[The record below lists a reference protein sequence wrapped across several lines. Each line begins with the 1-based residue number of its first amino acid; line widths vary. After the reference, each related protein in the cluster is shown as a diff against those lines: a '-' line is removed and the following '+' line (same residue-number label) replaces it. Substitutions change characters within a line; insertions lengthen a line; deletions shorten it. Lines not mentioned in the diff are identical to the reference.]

1 MSTSRLRGSRPAVP
15 YPGGVTTSPAVPT
28 DRHNLPKPILRGR
41 LHQIAFFAAI
51 PAGALLISQAPNG
64 ASRAAAI
71 VYGLSLVALFGA
83 SALYHRGNWSPDVI
97 PRLRRLDH
105 SMIFVLIAGTYTPF
119 CLLALP
125 SPWSWVF
132 LGIAWTG
139 ALAGI
144 TLKLLKIDG
153 FQRTSGALYIA
164 LGWVIV
170 FAGPLMVGRLTAP
183 VIALLAVGGLLYT
196 VGAVVLATNRP
207 NPSPRWFGYHEI
219 WHTFTVAAGACHYI
233 AVILLFG
240 LVARNAVG

>member
-1 MSTSRLRGSRPAVP
+1 MNPPRPPRSFRRTP
-15 YPGGVTTSPAVPT
+15 YPGVVTPSPTPPT

-41 LHQIAFFAAI
+41 LHQAAFFAAV
-51 PAGALLISQAPNG
+51 PAAALLIGSAPNG
-64 ASRAAAI
+64 TSRAAAI
-71 VYGLSLVALFGA
+71 VYGLSLIALFGA
-83 SALYHRGNWSPDVI
+83 SAMYHRGDWSPRVV

-125 SPWSWVF
+125 SPWSWIF
-132 LGIAWTG
+132 LGIAWAG
-139 ALAGI
+139 ALGGI
-144 TLKLLKIDG
+144 ALKLLQIDG
-153 FQRTSGALYIA
+153 FKRTSGALYIA

-170 FAGPLMVGRLTAP
+170 FAGPLMVTRLTGP
-183 VIALLAVGGLLYT
+183 VMALLAVGGILYT

-219 WHTFTVAAGACHYI
+219 WHSFTVAAGACHYI